1 MDYFHI
7 LFTEWTDFAIV
18 IPTFNIFQL
27 MTTCCTIFKDHKAF
41 AYINSYISM
50 LPVFIATAESH

>member
-27 MTTCCTIFKDHKAF
+27 MTTCCTIFKDLKLR
-41 AYINSYISM
+41 I
-50 LPVFIATAESH
+50 